1 MAKLTQFKNPLTN
14 NSGSVTDYTQWI
26 GGVLWVVMVGLII
39 SIGAKALGKVDAFI
53 PGNQT
58 PNIKAYQNAAPVGQS
73 VNIL

>member
-14 NSGSVTDYTQWI
+14 SSGSVTDYSQWI

-39 SIGAKALGKVDAFI
+39 SLGAQVLAKVDKVI

-58 PNIKAYQNAAPVGQS
+58 PNVKAYQSSSPISNP

>member
-26 GGVLWVVMVGLII
+26 GGILWVVMVGLII
-39 SIGAKALGKVDAFI
+39 SLGAQVLTKVDKVL

-58 PNIKAYQNAAPVGQS
+58 PNIKAYQSNAPLS
-73 VNIL
+73 NPVNIL